1 MKKQSYLSK
10 SRYLLLFLFAL
21 IVGTGSAWA
30 DTLTEDFESTT
41 VSGDP
46 VSSYVYNELSNGW
59 KCIGDGTV
67 SIYNGWA
74 VYGLTSDYARS
85 GKGLWSNSSSASTSY
100 IVIPTRLTGTVEFY
114 VRQINKNAASIQV
127 FEAVVSGVTYEAT
140 GSALA
145 EKTYDKISSGSASST
160 FVKLEVPL
168 GTAGKMLAIQ
178 LVNAAM
184 DDFSGTIYEDITG
197 PKLGVYS
204 DNEATSGVSSPL
216 ALDYGLVAAAQ
227 SSTYYLKNKG
237 IGNMNVAIKATGGYT
252 VKVGD
257 GAASA
262 SISAFAVATDATT
275 AITIYQPAGS
285 SNGTITLTA
294 TDASDDSEVGTFTIN
309 ASGTVRDPNKVYLDF
324 SDGKMPSGWT
334 SVQTGSYSSYP
345 WTATTGSVGTSG
357 NYSSYQHAFTSPK
370 LTFAESEKVYFKT
383 QKYNSSAYYTTSLK
397 VEYSTDGSTWTTI
410 GSAYTDDTY
419 GNWTQ
424 RSVTIPTADA
434 KYIRFNG
441 YNMRLTEIYG
451 GKLAD
456 DPQNLAVS
464 DVTKTT
470 ATITWEAGRNSETAW
485 ELYYGTTNTPGSG
498 TKVDISTTPEKALSG
513 LSAGTVYY
521 VYIRGVKGVDDY
533 TDWSDALVFATP
545 IASYPYTENFN
556 GLTTANEIPVFWNNS
571 EGDVDV
577 SNASRKWCFNTSISG
592 NGATKGTSHDAS
604 NCVRFDSYNNSNGVY
619 NFLKTR
625 PFSVTQGKNMK
636 LTFWYKNPAGGD
648 FSVYVSAD
656 GGTTKTVIASGL
668 TSQSSWTDAEY
679 TIDGNTIY
687 GDNVVILFKG
697 TSNYGSG
704 DAYIYLDDV
713 TLNEVNDYAMSIS
726 GSDVVS
732 NAIAFGTVK
741 NTTTT
746 KTFTISNDGTEDL
759 TSISVVSSDDAIFTV
774 SETGFD
780 IAAGETKDITVT
792 FIKGVEANYSETI
805 TISQAN
811 VSDKE
816 LTVTATYQAPTPAT
830 MGVTISAAAVGETV
844 AFGTVNK
851 STTKTFTV
859 ANTGEATLNAT
870 IGLSG
875 TDAANFALSTTSLV
889 VAGGESETFDVT
901 FDSDDEDVAKTAVVT
916 LSAAGLS
923 DVSFNV
929 TGTYSN
935 FWTED
940 FNEATGLPTGWITT
954 NWTIGTYSDYENKT
968 KMALAASGNNS
979 GTLITPRLYAKKD
992 EVLTWDAYYHYYDE
1006 KIKVEWSNDGSSWT
1020 EFINDAYANSGS
1032 YSSTYHKQMSF
1043 TAPADG
1049 NYYLRFTSTYQN
1061 GIDNFAG
1068 FKLNPKTHDA
1078 SITAKTIPA
1087 TGNQYVDYTATVT
1100 VNELLGKDDEVVTAE
1115 LWIGTTKVATEADV
1129 TLNASTSKLISLS
1142 FTPATAM
1149 SDDAYIKVYNG
1160 DESINLTSE
1169 VQAVTIAAATVLD
1182 ETVDPGITE
1191 AGTLASVVVRYT
1203 PKDGWNTIAMP
1214 FALTDAI
1221 LTDIF
1226 GAGYKIYE
1234 FKSFSAN
1241 TIGFATAT
1249 TFYAG
1254 YPYLVYVENAPAQ
1267 EDIKLQN
1274 VSVTTTKSDTYGGVT
1289 FQSSYAPI
1297 ATGSLTGN
1305 YGVTSAGEIRKA
1317 GSGAS
1322 LKGFRAYFTGVP
1334 AAARIAIV
1342 DDDETTSISEELIVN
1357 REKFATAV
1365 YNLQGQKVEN
1375 LKKGNLYIK
1384 NGKKVMIK

>member
-1 MKKQSYLSK
+1 MEKQSYLSK

-21 IVGTGSAWA
+21 IVGSGSAWA

-41 VSGDP
+41 VSGDA

-216 ALDYGLVAAAQ
+216 ALDYGLVAATQ

-237 IGNMNVAIKATGGYT
+237 IGNLNVAIEATGGYT

-309 ASGTVRDPNKVYLDF
+309 ASGTVRQEGKVYEDF
-324 SDGKMPSGWT
+324 ANGEMHYDWSSVGYSSGWT
-334 SVQTGSYSSYP
+334 SYNWTVSSGYVGYNAISSSY
-345 WTATTGSVGTSG
+345 VGTF
-357 NYSSYQHAFTSPK
+357 ASPK
-370 LTFAESEKVYFKT
+370 LVFNEGEKVFFET
-383 QKYNSSAYYTTSLK
+383 EKYSSSSSYSPSITIQ
-397 VEYSTDGSTWTTI
+397 YSTDGSSWTTI

-419 GNWTQ
+419 DNWTQ
-424 RSVTIPTADA
+424 RSVTIPTASA
-434 KYIRFNG
+434 KYIRFSGWYVKLRN
-441 YNMRLTEIYG
+441 IYG
-451 GKLAD
+451 GTLPIEPK
-456 DPQNLAVS
+456 NLSVS
-464 DVTKTT
+464 RQGTSATMTWT
-470 ATITWEAGRNSETAW
+470 AANTETAW
-485 ELYYGTTNTPGSG
+485 QVFISTNENAINGDITPEDVATTPSYTFENLTVGSTYYAWVRSNFGGGSYSDWVKTSFSLIYTSPAPTSVDGSGITNVTFGTGAEVVNNSTRPTSSPYYGNYSAQIGAITVGG
-498 TKVDISTTPEKALSG
+498 TAAVDITFETG
-513 LSAGTVYY
+513 YTYGTVIWVDWNQNYEFEESEVVFRGTSTNASPTTLNASFDVPALQAVGNYRMRIAAADSYY
-521 VYIRGVKGVDDY
+521 DDY
-533 TDWSDALVFATP
+533 ITNP
-545 IASYPYTENFN
+545 
-556 GLTTANEIPVFWNNS
+556 TTANYTAKNLHTPTGGYTV
-571 EGDVDV
+571 V
-577 SNASRKWCFNTSISG
+577 
-592 NGATKGTSHDAS
+592 HD
-604 NCVRFDSYNNSNGVY
+604 YT
-619 NFLKTR
+619 LKVKE
-625 PFSVTQGKNMK
+625 S
-636 LTFWYKNPAGGD
+636 
-648 FSVYVSAD
+648 SA
-656 GGTTKTVIASGL
+656 
-668 TSQSSWTDAEY
+668 
-679 TIDGNTIY
+679 
-687 GDNVVILFKG
+687 
-697 TSNYGSG
+697 
-704 DAYIYLDDV
+704 
-713 TLNEVNDYAMSIS
+713 YAMSIS
-726 GSDVVS
+726 GSDVS
-732 NAIAFGTVK
+732 ENTIAFGTVK

-746 KTFTISNDGTEDL
+746 KTFTIVNDGDNAL
-759 TSISVVSSDDAIFTV
+759 TDVSVVSSDNTIFTV
-774 SETGFD
+774 SETDPFD
-780 IAAGETKDITVT
+780 IVKDGSKEITVT
-792 FIKGVEANYSETI
+792 FVKGVAGDYSKKI

-811 VSDKE
+811 IATPIE

-830 MGVTISAAAVGETV
+830 MNVTIAEAAVGETV

-851 STTKTFTV
+851 ATTKTFKV
-859 ANTGEATLNAT
+859 SNTGESTLNAT

-875 TDAANFALSTTSLV
+875 ANADKFTLSTTSLE
-889 VAGGESETFDVT
+889 VAGGANETFTVT
-901 FDSDDEDVAKTAVVT
+901 FDSDDEDVAKTATVT
-916 LSAAGLS
+916 LSAAGL
-923 DVSFNV
+923 DNVAFNV

-940 FNEATGLPTGWITT
+940 FAAGTLPTGWVITPGSYSGDT
-954 NWTIGTYSDYENKT
+954 YAWHIGTFSDYENKT
-968 KMALAASGNNS
+968 SMAIAPTSTTYN
-979 GTLITPRLYAKKD
+979 TIITPRLAAKKD
-992 EVLTWDAYYHYYDE
+992 DVLNWDAYFNWSDE
-1006 KIKVEWSNDGSSWT
+1006 YMTVEWSNDGQTGWT
-1020 EFINDAYANSGS
+1020 TIYDQYKPTDESV
-1032 YSSTYHKQMSF
+1032 STRYYHKEMSF

-1049 NYYLRFTSTYQN
+1049 NYYLRFTSRYSN
-1061 GIDNFAG
+1061 GIDNFSG

-1078 SITAKTIPA
+1078 SITAKSIPA
-1087 TGNQYVDYTATVT
+1087 TGNQYVEYTATVT

-1129 TLNASTSKLISLS
+1129 TLNASTTKLISLS

-1149 SDDAYIKVYNG
+1149 SGDAYIKVYNG
-1160 DESINLTSE
+1160 DESINLTSD
-1169 VQAVTIAAATVLD
+1169 VQAVTIAAATILD
-1182 ETVDPGITE
+1182 ETVDPTIT
-1191 AGTLASVVVRYT
+1191 GSVTLASVVVKYT
-1203 PKDGWNTIAMP
+1203 PADGWNTIAMP
-1214 FALTDAI
+1214 FALTDDI

-1234 FKSFSAN
+1234 FKSFSEN
-1241 TIGFATAT
+1241 KISFATAT

-1267 EDIKLQN
+1267 EDIKLQS
-1274 VSVTTTKSDTYGGVT
+1274 VSVVTAKADTYGGVT

-1297 ATGSLTGN
+1297 AAGDLTGN
-1305 YGVTSAGEIRKA
+1305 YGVTSDGEIRKA

-1322 LKGFRAYFTGVP
+1322 LNGFRAYFTDVP
-1334 AAARIAIV
+1334 ASARIFIDGEATGIGRITA
-1342 DDDETTSISEELIVN
+1342 DGELQMEN
-1357 REKFATAV
+1357 V
-1365 YNLQGQKVEN
+1365 YNLNGQKVQN
-1375 LKKGNLYIK
+1375 AQKGLYIV
-1384 NGKKVMIK
+1384 NGKKVVIK

>member
-1 MKKQSYLSK
+1 MKKQSYLTK

-21 IVGTGSAWA
+21 IVGSGSAWA
-30 DTLTEDFESTT
+30 DELT
-41 VSGDP
+41 
-46 VSSYVYNELSNGW
+46 
-59 KCIGDGTV
+59 
-67 SIYNGWA
+67 IYSDA
-74 VYGLTSDYARS
+74 DYSSDYVPFDGYDADAVQHDQMIFPSNVLTALEGNQITSMTFYYKKNETS
-85 GKGLWSNSSSASTSY
+85 GTNVGNWIISMGTTEATTLSALDTSTSLTQVYSGAITPNTDAKTITITFDTPFTYTGGNLLIEFNHPVASGYKKFTFWCAY
-100 IVIPTRLTGTVEFY
+100 ITPAPAYSKGATRTYLPKTTF
-114 VRQINKNAASIQV
+114 
-127 FEAVVSGVTYEAT
+127 TYEAAA
-140 GSALA
+140 GDGPALA
-145 EKTYDKISSGSASST
+145 VKDGSTKLTSPYAYSFGLATAGTEKEFTLSNPGTEATPIAVDVTGANGFTAAVEGNATSIPAGGQKTLTITMPDATASGSIVVTPTGAGLSAFT
-160 FVKLEVPL
+160 FNV
-168 GTAGKMLAIQ
+168 
-178 LVNAAM
+178 
-184 DDFSGTIYEDITG
+184 SGT
-197 PKLGVYS
+197 LR
-204 DNEATSGVSSPL
+204 N
-216 ALDYGLVAAAQ
+216 
-227 SSTYYLKNKG
+227 
-237 IGNMNVAIKATGGYT
+237 
-252 VKVGD
+252 
-257 GAASA
+257 
-262 SISAFAVATDATT
+262 
-275 AITIYQPAGS
+275 
-285 SNGTITLTA
+285 
-294 TDASDDSEVGTFTIN
+294 
-309 ASGTVRDPNKVYLDF
+309 PNKVYLDF
-324 SDGKMPSGWT
+324 AGGTMPEGWT
-334 SVQTGSYSSYP
+334 SVQTGSYSSYS
-345 WTATTGSVGTSG
+345 WTAATGYIGTSG
-357 NYSSYQHAFTSPK
+357 TSASYTHAFTSPK
-370 LTFAESEKVYFKT
+370 LVFAKDEVVMFKSAR
-383 QKYNSSAYYTTSLK
+383 YNNKNYWDEPYTSSIV
-397 VEYSTDGSTWTTI
+397 VEYSLDGSAWTAI
-410 GSAYTDDTY
+410 GSAFTDDAY
-419 GNWTQ
+419 GAWTQ
-424 RSVTIPTADA
+424 RSVTIPVDGVQ
-434 KYIRFNG
+434 YIRFNG
-441 YNMRLTEIYG
+441 YDICLTEIYG
-451 GKLAD
+451 GQLPLNPTPKDLVYS
-456 DPQNLAVS
+456 NV
-464 DVTKTT
+464 
-470 ATITWEAGRNSETAW
+470 
-485 ELYYGTTNTPGSG
+485 TNTSAQLSW
-498 TKVDISTTPEKALSG
+498 TSTASNFNIQYKATGDADWTTIENVTANPYTLTG
-513 LSAGTVYY
+513 LSAVTTYQVK
-521 VYIRGVKGVDDY
+521 VQADHGVNGLSDY
-533 TDWSDALVFATP
+533 TDAISFTTKPNP
-545 IASYPYTENFN
+545 ISSYPYTENFN
-556 GLTTANEIPVFWNNS
+556 SLSSDEIPAYWDNS
-571 EGDVDV
+571 EGTTTT
-577 SNASRKWCFNTSISG
+577 ASYKWVYYATGHDGAGLRFN
-592 NGATKGTSHDAS
+592 
-604 NCVRFDSYNNSNGVY
+604 SYNNSSNNT

-625 PFSVTQGKNMK
+625 PFSFTEGQPMR
-636 LTFWYKNPAGGD
+636 LSFWYKNPTGGD
-648 FSVYVSAD
+648 FSVYASTD
-656 GGTTKTVIASGL
+656 GGATYPTELATGL
-668 TSQSSWTDAEY
+668 TGKSDWTEKV
-679 TIDGNTIY
+679 IDIPAAVYGN
-687 GDNVVILFKG
+687 NVVIVFKG

-713 TLNEVNDYAMSIS
+713 SISEKSNYAMSIT
-726 GSDVVS
+726 GSDVS
-732 NAIAFGTVK
+732 ENTIAFGTVK

-746 KTFTISNDGTEDL
+746 KTFTIKNDGGSAL
-759 TSISVVSSDDAIFTV
+759 THVSVVSSDAEVFTV
-774 SETGFD
+774 SDTDFD
-780 IAAGETKDITVT
+780 LASGSTKDITVT
-792 FIKGVEANYSETI
+792 FIKGVDGDYNKTI
-805 TISQAN
+805 TVSQAN
-811 VSDKE
+811 VATPLV
-816 LTVTATYQAPTPAT
+816 LTVTGTYATPTPAT
-830 MGVTISAAAVGETV
+830 MAVTLDDVAVGATV

-851 STTKTFTV
+851 ATTKTFKV
-859 ANTGEATLNAT
+859 SNNGEATLNAT
-870 IGLSG
+870 IALSG
-875 TDAANFALSTTSLV
+875 TDADKFALSTTSLE
-889 VAGGESETFDVT
+889 VAGGSNETFTVT
-901 FDSDDEDVAKTAVVT
+901 FDSDDEDVAKTATVT

-923 DVSFNV
+923 NVAFNV

-940 FNEATGLPTGWITT
+940 FADGTLPTGWVITPGSYSGDT
-954 NWTIGTYSDYENKT
+954 YAWHIGTFSDYENKT
-968 KMALAASGNNS
+968 SMAIAPTSTTYN
-979 GTLITPRLYAKKD
+979 TIITPRLAAKKD
-992 EVLTWDAYYHYYDE
+992 NVLNWDAYFNWSDE
-1006 KIKVEWSNDGSSWT
+1006 YMTVEWSNDGQTGWT
-1020 EFINDAYANSGS
+1020 TIYDQYKPTDESV
-1032 YSSTYHKQMSF
+1032 STRYYHKEMSF

-1049 NYYLRFTSTYQN
+1049 NYYLRFTSRYSN
-1061 GIDNFAG
+1061 GIDNFSG

-1078 SITAKTIPA
+1078 SITAKSIPA

>member
-1 MKKQSYLSK
+1 MEKQSYLSK

-30 DTLTEDFESTT
+30 DTLTETFDDVT

-237 IGNMNVAIKATGGYT
+237 IGNMNVAIEATGGYT

-294 TDASDDSEVGTFTIN
+294 TDASDDSEVGSFTIN

-334 SVQTGSYSSYP
+334 SVQTGSSSSYP

-357 NYSSYQHAFTSPK
+357 NSSSYQQAFTSPK

-383 QKYNSSAYYTTSLK
+383 QKYNSSYYTPSLK

-485 ELYYGTTNTPGSG
+485 ELYYGTSNTPGSG

-533 TDWSDALVFATP
+533 TDWSDALAFTTP
-545 IASYPYTENFN
+545 IAAYPYTENFN
-556 GLTTANEIPVFWNNS
+556 SLTTANEIPVFWNNS
-571 EGDVDV
+571 EGD
-577 SNASRKWCFNTSISG
+577 ASDASKKWCFNTSTSG
-592 NGATKGTSHDAS
+592 NGATKGTSHDGS
-604 NCVRFDSYNNSNGVY
+604 NCIRFDSYNNSADVT

-656 GGTTKTVIASGL
+656 GGTTKTVLASGL

-697 TSNYGSG
+697 TSNWGNG

-713 TLNEVNDYAMSIS
+713 TINEVNDYAMSIS
-726 GSDVVS
+726 GSDVS
-732 NAIAFGTVK
+732 ENTIAFGTVK

-780 IAAGETKDITVT
+780 IAAGGTKDITVT
-792 FIKGVEANYSETI
+792 FIKGVEADYSETI

-851 STTKTFTV
+851 STKKTFTV

-901 FDSDDEDVAKTAVVT
+901 FDSDDEDVAKTAIVT

-1068 FKLNPKTHDA
+1068 FKLNPKTHNA

-1087 TGNQYVDYTATVT
+1087 TGNQYVEYTATVT

-1129 TLNASTSKLISLS
+1129 TLNASTTKLISLS

-1149 SDDAYIKVYNG
+1149 SGDAYIKVYNG
-1160 DESINLTSE
+1160 DESISLTSD

-1182 ETVDPGITE
+1182 ETVDPTIT
-1191 AGTLASVVVRYT
+1191 GSVTLASVVVKYT
-1203 PKDGWNTIAMP
+1203 PADGWNTIAMP
-1214 FALTDAI
+1214 FALTDDI

-1234 FKSFSAN
+1234 FKSFSEN
-1241 TIGFATAT
+1241 KISFATAT

-1267 EDIKLQN
+1267 EDIKLQS
-1274 VSVTTTKSDTYGGVT
+1274 VSIVTAKADTYGGVT

-1297 ATGSLTGN
+1297 AAGDLTGN
-1305 YGVTSAGEIRKA
+1305 YGVTSDGEIRKA

-1322 LKGFRAYFTGVP
+1322 LNGFRAYFTDVP
-1334 AAARIAIV
+1334 ASARIFIDGEATGIGRITA
-1342 DDDETTSISEELIVN
+1342 DGELQIEN
-1357 REKFATAV
+1357 V
-1365 YNLQGQKVEN
+1365 YNLNGQKVQN
-1375 LKKGNLYIK
+1375 AKKGLYIV
-1384 NGKKVMIK
+1384 NGKKVVIK